1 MGHERDKR
9 PRAPNPG
16 GHMAMTREPTVQDV
30 SAAVLAAALTEIQ
43 NRHVAARLRAA
54 ALAAE
59 PT

>member
-1 MGHERDKR
+1 
-9 PRAPNPG
+9 
-16 GHMAMTREPTVQDV
+16 MAMTREPTVQDV